1 MKQLTLNGS
10 WSMNRRGSSQVYP
23 ADVPGSVLSCLLKAE
38 AIPDPYA
45 GRNEYPTRELF
56 QEDYIFRRDFTV
68 NETFLHEE
76 QVELVCEGLDTLADL
91 YINEEKIFHADNM
104 HRTWRIPVKDF
115 LHAGENHIRIEFL
128 STLKYIRSYQYDEN
142 KEIHYTATGAMEGNQ
157 LIRKAH
163 SMFGWD
169 WGPQL
174 PDGGIFRDI
183 YLEGWTGRK
192 LKEIEFHQIHE
203 KDCVKLQLRTEFSHS
218 AAGQEGQTV
227 RISVKERGLR
237 TIAEKAADRTALA
250 EITAETPAES
260 VAEIQFC
267 PENNTVCESTLTI
280 RNPRLWWPNDY
291 GKQPLYDVFV
301 RLYDTDGTLLQEVR
315 KTIGL
320 RTLTVSREKDSFG
333 KEFAFQVNGVKIFAM
348 GANYIPEDCIY
359 SRITAERQNYL
370 LECAK
375 RAHFNCIRVWG
386 GGYYPSDEFYELCD
400 EKGLIVWQ
408 DLMFA
413 CNVYDATDAFL
424 NNCEKEVED
433 NLRRLRHHP
442 SLGLLCGN
450 NEIESAWDHW
460 EDFQTET
467 AALRADYIK
476 LFEHVI
482 PAVVRKNA
490 PDTFFW
496 PSSPSSG
503 GCFDNPD
510 DENNGDAHYWDVW
523 HGQKPFT
530 DYRKY
535 FFRFCSEFG
544 FQSFPCLKTVETFT
558 EPKDRNIFSRVM
570 ESHQK
575 NGAANGK
582 ILYYMSE
589 NFRYPARFDDLIY
602 VSQILQGMAIQYG
615 VEHWRRNRG
624 RCMGTLY
631 WQLNDNWPV
640 ASWSSID
647 YFGRWKALQYMARRF
662 YAPAASSLV
671 REDTLLSL
679 YAENETSV
687 PVKWQAKIRIKN
699 MDCEIIC
706 SAAAEGSTGPFCSE
720 KIAELDFGSLC
731 SGNDTW
737 AETVFAESTVT
748 FEDGTQTHNVEVLL
762 PYKYL
767 TLKQPEVQT
776 AVTETEDAFMIQL
789 ESDIFAPFVELDFED
804 ADVIFSDNYFHL
816 TGEPREVEV
825 KKADIYRGSF
835 ADAKDLRKR
844 LHARSLRDTYC

>member
-1 MKQLTLNGS
+1 MKQLSLNGL
-10 WSMNRRGSSQVYP
+10 WSMNRRGEETQYEGP
-23 ADVPGSVLSCLLKAE
+23 VPGSVLSFLLKAD
-38 AIPDPYA
+38 AIPDPFD
-45 GRNEYPTRELF
+45 GRNEYQVRELF
-56 QEDYIFRRDFTV
+56 RDDYIFRKDFYV
-68 NETFLHEE
+68 EEDFLKAE
-76 QVELVCEGLDTLADL
+76 QVELVCEGLDTLAEI
-91 YINEEKIFHADNM
+91 YINEKKAFYADNM
-104 HRTWRIPVKDF
+104 HRTWRIPVKEM
-115 LHAGENHIRIEFL
+115 LVPGENHIRIEFL
-128 STLKYIRSYQYDEN
+128 SVLKYMDNYQYAEN
-142 KEIHYTATGAMEGNQ
+142 KEIQYVATGTMKGNQ
-157 LIRKAH
+157 LVRKAH

-174 PDGGIFRDI
+174 PYAGIFRDI
-183 YLEGWTGRK
+183 YLESWTGKR
-192 LKEIEFHQIHE
+192 LENVRFHQIHE
-203 KDCVKLQLRTEFSHS
+203 QGSVKLQIRADFTPPAE
-218 AAGQEGQTV
+218 GQERQKIRV
-227 RISVKERGLR
+227 SVKKRPADGFAKADF
-237 TIAEKAADRTALA
+237 ISPSAEAVLG
-250 EITAETPAES
+250 
-260 VAEIQFC
+260 
-267 PENNTVCESTLTI
+267 NNTTWETTLSI
-280 RNPRLWWPNDY
+280 PDPKLWWPNGY
-291 GKQPLYDVFV
+291 GEQNLYDV
-301 RLYDTDGTLLQEVR
+301 LIELLDSDGTIVRNIR

-320 RTLTVSREKDSFG
+320 RTLTVSRRRDQWG
-333 KEFAFQVNGVKIFAM
+333 KEFAFQVNGVRIFAM

-359 SRITAERQNYL
+359 SRITKERQDYL

-386 GGYYPSDEFYELCD
+386 GGYYPSDDFYELCN

-424 NNCEKEVED
+424 ENCSREIED
-433 NLRRLRHHP
+433 NVKRLRHHP
-442 SLGLLCGN
+442 CLVLWCGN

-460 EDFQTET
+460 PDFQIET

-476 LFEHVI
+476 LFEHAI
-482 PAVVRKNA
+482 PHVVREND

-496 PSSPSSG
+496 PSSPSAG
-503 GCFDNPD
+503 GCFDKPD
-510 DENNGDAHYWDVW
+510 DESDGDAHYWDVW

-535 FFRFCSEFG
+535 LFRFCSEFG

-558 EPKDRNIFSRVM
+558 KPEDRNIFSRVM

-575 NGAANGK
+575 NDAANGK

-602 VSQILQGMAIQYG
+602 VSQVLQGMAIQYG

-647 YFGRWKALQYMARRF
+647 YFGRWKALQYMACRF
-662 YAPAASSLV
+662 YAPTASSLV
-671 REDTLLSL
+671 REDSLLSL
-679 YAENETSV
+679 YAENETSA
-687 PVKWQAKIRIKN
+687 PVTWQAQIRIRN

-706 SAAAEGSTGPFCSE
+706 SATAEGSTAPFCSE

-731 SGNDTW
+731 SGDDTW
-737 AETVFAESTVT
+737 AETVFAESIVT
-748 FEDGTQTHNVEVLL
+748 FENGTKTHNVEVLL

-767 TLKQPEVQT
+767 ALKQPLVQT
-776 AVTETEDAFMIQL
+776 DVTETEDTFVIRL
-789 ESDIFAPFVELDFED
+789 KSDVFSPFVELDFED

-825 KKADIYRGSF
+825 KKADILRGSF
-835 ADAKDLRKR
+835 ENAENLKKR
-844 LHARSLRDTYC
+844 LRIRSLRDTY

>member
-1 MKQLTLNGS
+1 MKQLSLNGL
-10 WSMNRRGSSQVYP
+10 WSMNRRGDEMQYEGP
-23 ADVPGSVLSCLLKAE
+23 VPGSVLSFLLKAD
-38 AIPDPYA
+38 AIPDPFD
-45 GRNEYPTRELF
+45 GRNEYQVRELF
-56 QEDYIFRRDFTV
+56 RNDYIFRRDFYV
-68 NETFLHEE
+68 EENFLKSE
-76 QVELVCEGLDTLADL
+76 QVELVCEGLDTLAEI
-91 YINEEKIFHADNM
+91 YINEKKIFYADNM
-104 HRTWRIPVKDF
+104 HRTWRIPVKEV
-115 LHAGENHIRIEFL
+115 LIPGENHIRIEFL
-128 STLKYIRSYQYDEN
+128 SVLNYMDNYQYDEN
-142 KEIHYTATGAMEGNQ
+142 KEIQYTATGAMKGNQ
-157 LIRKAH
+157 LVRKAH

-174 PDGGIFRDI
+174 PDAGIFRDI
-183 YLEGWTGRK
+183 YLESWTGRR
-192 LKEIEFHQIHE
+192 LEEVRFHQIHE
-203 KDCVKLQLRTEFSHS
+203 QDSVKLQIRADFTP
-218 AAGQEGQTV
+218 AAEGQEQQ
-227 RISVKERGLR
+227 RIRVAVNERPAGVS
-237 TIAEKAADRTALA
+237 AEAVSGTNKTG
-250 EITAETPAES
+250 EITAAAKTVAAAEAVLEHNIS
-260 VAEIQFC
+260 WK
-267 PENNTVCESTLTI
+267 TTLSI
-280 RNPRLWWPNDY
+280 PDPKLWWPNGY
-291 GKQPLYDVFV
+291 GEQNLYDV
-301 RLYDTDGTLLQEVR
+301 LIELLDSDGTIVRKLQ

-320 RTLTVSREKDSFG
+320 RTLTVSRRRDRWG
-333 KEFAFQVNGVKIFAM
+333 KEFAFQVNGVRIFAM
-348 GANYIPEDCIY
+348 GADYIPEDCIY
-359 SRITAERQNYL
+359 SRITKERQDYL

-375 RAHFNCIRVWG
+375 RSHFNCIRVWG
-386 GGYYPSDEFYELCD
+386 GGYYPSDDFYELCN

-424 NNCEKEVED
+424 ENCSREIED
-433 NLRRLRHHP
+433 NIKRLRHHP
-442 SLGLLCGN
+442 CLGLWCGN

-460 EDFQTET
+460 PDFQIET
-467 AALRADYIK
+467 AGLRADYIK

-482 PAVVRKNA
+482 PHVVREND

-496 PSSPSSG
+496 PSSPSAG
-503 GCFDNPD
+503 GCFADPD
-510 DENNGDAHYWDVW
+510 DENDGDAHYWDVW

-558 EPKDRNIFSRVM
+558 EPEDRNIFSRVM

-575 NGAANGK
+575 NDAANGK

-602 VSQILQGMAIQYG
+602 VSQVLQGMVIQYG

-647 YFGRWKALQYMARRF
+647 YFGRWKALQYMACRF
-662 YAPAASSLV
+662 YAPTASSLV
-671 REDTLLSL
+671 REDSLLSL
-679 YAENETSV
+679 YAENETSA
-687 PVKWQAKIRIKN
+687 PVTWQADIRIRN
-699 MDCEIIC
+699 MDCEIL
-706 SAAAEGSTGPFCSE
+706 SSVTAEGSTAPFCSE
-720 KIAELDFGSLC
+720 KIAELDFSELNHDD
-731 SGNDTW
+731 SW

-748 FEDGTQTHNVEVLL
+748 FENGTRTHNVEVLL

-767 TLKQPEVQT
+767 SLKQPDVQT
-776 AVTETEDAFMIQL
+776 AVTETEDAFMIRL
-789 ESDIFAPFVELDFED
+789 ESGVFTPFVELDFAD

-835 ADAKDLRKR
+835 ADAKDLKKR
-844 LHARSLRDTYC
+844 LQVRSLRDTY